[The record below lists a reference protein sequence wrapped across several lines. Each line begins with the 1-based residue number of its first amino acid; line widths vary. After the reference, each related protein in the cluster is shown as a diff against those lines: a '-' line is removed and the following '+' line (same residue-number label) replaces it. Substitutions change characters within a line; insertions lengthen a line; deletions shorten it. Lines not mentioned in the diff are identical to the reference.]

1 MKKLVLIDGNAI
13 IHRAYH
19 ALPVTLTDRMNEPI
33 NAVYGFA
40 NILLR
45 VISDLRPTHIAVAF
59 DTPEPTFRHKEFED
73 YQAQR
78 PEADPE
84 LKGQF
89 TKVREVVGAFNI
101 PIYEQKGYEADD
113 LIGTLARQGVRV
125 GEQED
130 GVDEVLIVTGDRD
143 ILQLVTDKVRLYM
156 PTHGLSEGKIYG
168 KEETVERMGVTPSQI
183 VDYKALV
190 GDPSD
195 NYKGVPGI
203 GPKTAEKLLGEYGT
217 LHNIY
222 GHIDDL
228 PKAVAKKLKENKE
241 SAYQSQKLAKIITDM
256 DIVFDID
263 ACNKWQID
271 SPEVMGVFE
280 QYGFKSL
287 PRRAKQLAA
296 QLVSENQT
304 SMF

>member
-19 ALPVTLTDRMNEPI
+19 ALPVTLTDRLNEPI
-33 NAVYGFA
+33 NAVYGFT

-45 VISDLRPTHIAVAF
+45 VIADLRPTHIAVAF
-59 DTPEPTFRHKEFED
+59 DLPEPTFRHREFED

-89 TKVREVVGAFNI
+89 AKVREVVKAFGL
-101 PIYEQKGYEADD
+101 PIHEQKGFEADD
-113 LIGTLARQGVRV
+113 IIGTFASHA
-125 GEQED
+125 D
-130 GVDEVLIVTGDRD
+130 KFDEVLIVTGDRD
-143 ILQLVTDKVRLYM
+143 ILQLVTDKVKLYM

-168 KEETVERMGVTPSQI
+168 EEETIERMGVAPSQI

-203 GPKTAEKLLGEYGT
+203 GPKTAEKLLGEYRT
-217 LHNIY
+217 LDNIY
-222 GHIDDL
+222 KHIEDL
-228 PKAVAKKLKENKE
+228 PKAVAEKLKENKD
-241 SAYQSQKLAKIITDM
+241 SAYQSQKLAKIVTDM
-256 DIVFDID
+256 KIDFDIEKW
-263 ACNKWQID
+263 NKWQID
-271 SPEVMGVFE
+271 SPEVMGIFE

-287 PRRAKQLAA
+287 PKRAKQLAA
-296 QLVSENQT
+296 EMVGENQLT
-304 SMF
+304 LM